1 MPRYIALR
9 DTWLSHECRLVKEGH
24 EFTTEFPEGMKL
36 SGNLQLVED
45 EKPVDDEKPAA
56 KGKKGPA
63 PDDLV

>member
-9 DTWLSHECRLVKEGH
+9 DTWLSHECRLVKEGQ

-36 SGNLQLVED
+36 SGNLQLAED
-45 EKPVDDEKPAA
+45 EKPAV

>member
-9 DTWLSHECRLVKEGH
+9 DTWLSHECRLVKEGQ

-45 EKPVDDEKPAA
+45 EKPVA

>member
-36 SGNLQLVED
+36 GGNLQLVE
-45 EKPVDDEKPAA
+45 DEKPAA